1 MDTIVDLILNN
12 ELISNISSVIKFIL
26 GLPNYIINTLSSLP
40 SEITSLLGTALII
53 IVAIFLY
60 RFVRWV

>member
-12 ELISNISSVIKFIL
+12 KLISNISSVIKFIL
-26 GLPNYIINTLSSLP
+26 SLPNYIINTLSSLP

-53 IVAIFLY
+53 IVALFLY
-60 RFVRWV
+60 RLIR

>member
-12 ELISNISSVIKFIL
+12 KLISNISSVIKFIL
-26 GLPNYIINTLSSLP
+26 SLPNYIIDTLSSLP

-53 IVAIFLY
+53 IVALFLS
-60 RFVRWV
+60 RLIR

>member
-26 GLPNYIINTLSSLP
+26 GLPTYIINMLSSLP

-53 IVAIFLY
+53 IVALFLY
-60 RFVRWV
+60 RLIR

>member
-1 MDTIVDLILNN
+1 MDTIVDLIVNN

-26 GLPNYIINTLSSLP
+26 SLPNYIINTLSALP

-53 IVAIFLY
+53 IVALFLY
-60 RFVRWV
+60 RLIR

>member
-1 MDTIVDLILNN
+1 METIVDLILNN
-12 ELISNISSVIKFIL
+12 KLISNISSVIKFIL
-26 GLPNYIINTLSSLP
+26 SLPNYIINTLSSLP

-60 RFVRWV
+60 RFVR

>member
-12 ELISNISSVIKFIL
+12 KLISNISSVIKFIL
-26 GLPNYIINTLSSLP
+26 SLPNYIINTLSSLP

-60 RFVRWV
+60 RFVK